1 MSNVEERSVYSG
13 GGRVLK
19 WLTLVLGAA
28 LFAAVAWLLVR
39 PALAAASGEVPEAAV
54 SATAQ
59 PSSVDANY
67 AVYGTAADYPHP
79 AAPDGTAPLDCLSC
93 HKQTLNYHD
102 KLGAGNRACYA
113 CHVSTDWKMDTLQLP
128 SGAVIPKDES
138 SQLCGQCHQDR
149 YNAWNEGTHGIP
161 GTVAAIPC
169 IACHNPHQPQVE
181 FLNITKPPMPP
192 VHTPPPLPKDLAII
206 LGISVACLIAGAII
220 LARRREN
227 P

>member
-1 MSNVEERSVYSG
+1 
-13 GGRVLK
+13 
-19 WLTLVLGAA
+19 
-28 LFAAVAWLLVR
+28 
-39 PALAAASGEVPEAAV
+39 
-54 SATAQ
+54 
-59 PSSVDANY
+59 
-67 AVYGTAADYPHP
+67 
-79 AAPDGTAPLDCLSC
+79 
-93 HKQTLNYHD
+93 
-102 KLGAGNRACYA
+102 
-113 CHVSTDWKMDTLQLP
+113 MDTLQLP